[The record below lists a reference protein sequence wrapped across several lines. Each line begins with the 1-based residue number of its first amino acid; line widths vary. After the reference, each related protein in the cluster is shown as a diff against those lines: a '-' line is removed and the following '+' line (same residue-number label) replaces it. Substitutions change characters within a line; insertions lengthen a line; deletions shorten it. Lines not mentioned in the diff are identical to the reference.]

1 MPLDIDTPTLQA
13 HLRDLAREAREMRFD
28 VAPNPCVG
36 AGILAGGKLI
46 VRGMHGHWG
55 GPHAEVVA
63 LKAAAA
69 SGVPRGS
76 WEALLVTLEPCSSFG
91 KTPPCTEAII
101 AAGISRVVVGC
112 LDPDP
117 RHRGSGLEALKNAG
131 IEVINLD
138 GTIRL
143 RDQSPHFLRWLSP
156 ERLRIPRP
164 WTIAKWAQTRSGQL
178 LPPKDV
184 GGGRWISGPEALAE
198 VQVLRGRV
206 EGIMTGFGTVR
217 ADNPR
222 FTVRPPGQRKNP
234 PQRFILDSDLRTPPD
249 ARLFAQL
256 DAGDETD
263 EAGGQVVIF
272 CRFGADVGRAR
283 ALAAAGADV
292 QEVRSMDRTRLDLQ
306 DILLRMHER
315 GIERLLLE
323 AGPQLT
329 SAMLEAG
336 VVDQVCIYTGD
347 VLGGEGATLADAL
360 VTVRLVDRRDLEV
373 GDTSRVDSFVT
384 LPPGTS

>member
-1 MPLDIDTPTLQA
+1 
-13 HLRDLAREAREMRFD
+13 
-28 VAPNPCVG
+28 
-36 AGILAGGKLI
+36 
-46 VRGMHGHWG
+46 
-55 GPHAEVVA
+55 
-63 LKAAAA
+63 
-69 SGVPRGS
+69 
-76 WEALLVTLEPCSSFG
+76 
-91 KTPPCTEAII
+91 
-101 AAGISRVVVGC
+101 
-112 LDPDP
+112 
-117 RHRGSGLEALKNAG
+117 
-131 IEVINLD
+131 
-138 GTIRL
+138 L

-217 ADNPR
+217 ADDPR

-256 DAGDETD
+256 DAGGETD

-283 ALAAAGADV
+283 ALAAAGAEV